1 MVHPQTTSGDSD
13 NEIFGVVSNQT
24 VINEDRYNYNLVD
37 RFYLSEMKRAKH
49 CTEEQLV
56 QLLLSVWWKLLL
68 SLFERQPVKRPFLV
82 YPSEIR
88 FRRSLIYRIIL
99 V

>member
-56 QLLLSVWWKLLL
+56 QLLLSV
-68 SLFERQPVKRPFLV
+68 
-82 YPSEIR
+82 
-88 FRRSLIYRIIL
+88 
-99 V
+99 